1 MVYGPQSK
9 GFGLNTPNYGVFRVT
24 NSGKNVFTI
33 ERTGGTDGAQTVYYR
48 TVNGSA
54 VGGTHFTHAAGSVTF
69 AKGESKKTVTVTEK
83 AVTAAFQKAG
93 AAYPATAYSNGDR
106 TYQMEI
112 YRVDGGAI
120 IDGNGNRATRT
131 MAKSSS
137 YTIDRALYSTE
148 QSRVNIAK
156 TASGE
161 NGAKIADTTTSQGGS
176 TQKIHFLLNRDNK
189 ENYHT
194 SSNLSSYFSG
204 NTLSYLQN
212 TCTNWLYRYEMYAYE
227 QEDCYEHAYMGSK
240 PAAKQHYDLSGKDK
254 AVSGIDGQL
263 WARNFLQ
270 PEGQTHK
277 QYCFPDQRTGG
288 KEGSGY
294 PLDANGSTTE
304 INGKRYI
311 TPGVND
317 PCYLYFSAAGASE
330 DIWWINGLT
339 SYALPYDNVEPQL
352 LAIAPMAGG
361 TWYLHARATNSD
373 GVTATA
379 YRSVTIPSSGSSA
392 YAPPELTVSA
402 DNSSWA
408 KSRVITVTRSPGSA
422 QVTVKKPDGTAET
435 VSGGSYSA
443 MTNGLYTFT
452 LTFNGETVTRQAAV
466 SKLDTMAQAIT
477 VSQLPGDAYAEQ
489 VTLEISVTD
498 GGSGVKTVTA
508 KWGETPAVL
517 TDHGDG
523 AYSATCPNA
532 AGAYKL
538 TVTAADNVGNSA
550 SAESKT
556 YTVDLQKPILTVR
569 ETSSGTAGETY
580 AYTVN
585 ANGNRDV
592 TVRLPDGTETSAL
605 TGSFTLAEPET
616 YLVIV
621 TDAAGHF
628 VSQEITVSAAVD
640 GVAPDVR
647 LYADDTVDLP
657 VLTVSAAIYEAGSA
671 PTVLLD
677 GAALTVADQG
687 DGLYTGSFPVTRG
700 GCYTV
705 VVSDR
710 AGNTGRDSITV
721 YGLVDGDRTVLKVA
735 ENGVYGAL
743 PVLTA
748 EGYRFDG
755 WYTAAEGGVE
765 VKTGAEI
772 GLNYTVYAR
781 WTHIAHA
788 GGTATCQKRAV
799 CAVCG
804 QPYGDNGEHD
814 YDFSAWGY
822 RDADGHAHCC
832 QTQDCTEPK
841 TCAVCKATEGNA
853 LGHDHSVSLDNGVPV
868 DCTTDGREPDRKC
881 SRCADVQSGA
891 VIHASGHSAGASV
904 VEDSIAA
911 TCTAD
916 GSYAEVVYCRKC
928 DAEISRTPK
937 TTLALGHIWG
947 EWSVITPATEEAE
960 GVKQRSCQNDPQHI
974 DRQNIPKLPARP
986 VGPKP
991 AEKPQ
996 ETPGSGFVDVP
1007 EESYFREA
1015 VDWAVKNGITTGVD
1029 AAHFAPDGI
1038 CTRAQA
1044 VTFLW
1049 RAAGCPAPQTED
1061 MPFADVTPEA
1071 YYYRAVLWAVEHGV
1085 TKGTGATAF
1094 SPDAACTRGEI
1105 VTFIWRSRGSAA

>member
-24 NSGKNVFTI
+24 NSGGNVFTI

-83 AVTAAFQKAG
+83 SVTAAFQKAG

-294 PLDANGSTTE
+294 PLGANGSTTE
-304 INGKRYI
+304 INGKRYV

-379 YRSVTIPSSGSSA
+379 YRSVTIPSSG
-392 YAPPELTVSA
+392 
-402 DNSSWA
+402 
-408 KSRVITVTRSPGSA
+408 
-422 QVTVKKPDGTAET
+422 
-435 VSGGSYSA
+435 GSYSA

-466 SKLDTMAQAIT
+466 SKLDTMAPAIT

-532 AGAYKL
+532 AGVYKL

-580 AYTVN
+580 AYTVD

-592 TVRLPDGTETSAL
+592 TVRLPDG
-605 TGSFTLAEPET
+605 
-616 YLVIV
+616 
-621 TDAAGHF
+621 
-628 VSQEITVSAAVD
+628 
-640 GVAPDVR
+640 VAPDVR
-647 LYADDTVDLP
+647 LYADDTADLP
-657 VLTVSAAIYEAGSA
+657 ELTVSAAIYEAGSA
-671 PTVLLD
+671 PTVRLD

-705 VVSDR
+705 AASDR

-755 WYTAAEGGVE
+755 WYTAAEGGIE

-772 GLNYTVYAR
+772 GSNYTVYAR

-799 CAVCG
+799 CAVCAVCG
-804 QPYGDNGEHD
+804 AEYGDLSDHAPAAQWSKDE
-814 YDFSAWGY
+814 S
-822 RDADGHAHCC
+822 GHWHAC
-832 QTQDCTEPK
+832 QTEDCTEKCDFAAHLPDHPGG
-841 TCAVCKATEGNA
+841 ATEEFA
-853 LGHDHSVSLDNGVPV
+853 VL
-868 DCTTDGREPDRKC
+868 CTVCGY
-881 SRCADVQSGA
+881 
-891 VIHASGHSAGASV
+891 VIQPQLSHTHNFNQEKAEEAYLQK
-904 VEDSIAA
+904 AA
-911 TCTAD
+911 TCTA
-916 GSYAEVVYCRKC
+916 SAVYYKSCVCGEKGEETFT
-928 DAEISRTPK
+928 AGEP
-937 TTLALGHIWG
+937 LGHTWG
-947 EWSVITPATEEAE
+947 EWTVITPATEEAE
-960 GVKQRSCQNDPQHI
+960 GVRQRSCQNDPQHI
-974 DRQNIPKLPARP
+974 DRQNIPKLPARRWAKARGKAAGNARQR
-986 VGPKP
+986 VCGCTGG
-991 AEKPQ
+991 ELF
-996 ETPGSGFVDVP
+996 PGSRGLG
-1007 EESYFREA
+1007 REKRHHHRRGRRA
-1015 VDWAVKNGITTGVD
+1015 FCAGRHLHPRTGGHLPLAGRRMPGAANGGYALCRCD
-1029 AAHFAPDGI
+1029 AGGLLLPRGALGGGTWGHQGHRRNRLQPGY
-1038 CTRAQA
+1038 
-1044 VTFLW
+1044 
-1049 RAAGCPAPQTED
+1049 AG
-1061 MPFADVTPEA
+1061 
-1071 YYYRAVLWAVEHGV
+1071 
-1085 TKGTGATAF
+1085 
-1094 SPDAACTRGEI
+1094 TRGSVPHGGAAALTDDRVSARCKIIFEKQL
-1105 VTFIWRSRGSAA
+1105 VIWLAR

>member
-277 QYCFPDQRTGG
+277 QYCFPDQRTDG

-304 INGKRYI
+304 INGKRYV
-311 TPGVND
+311 TPGVKD
-317 PCYLYFSAAGASE
+317 PCYLYFSATGASE

-422 QVTVKKPDGTAET
+422 P
-435 VSGGSYSA
+435 
-443 MTNGLYTFT
+443 
-452 LTFNGETVTRQAAV
+452 
-466 SKLDTMAQAIT
+466 
-477 VSQLPGDAYAEQ
+477 
-489 VTLEISVTD
+489 
-498 GGSGVKTVTA
+498 
-508 KWGETPAVL
+508 
-517 TDHGDG
+517 
-523 AYSATCPNA
+523 
-532 AGAYKL
+532 
-538 TVTAADNVGNSA
+538 
-550 SAESKT
+550 
-556 YTVDLQKPILTVR
+556 TVR
-569 ETSSGTAGETY
+569 
-580 AYTVN
+580 
-585 ANGNRDV
+585 
-592 TVRLPDGTETSAL
+592 
-605 TGSFTLAEPET
+605 
-616 YLVIV
+616 
-621 TDAAGHF
+621 
-628 VSQEITVSAAVD
+628 
-640 GVAPDVR
+640 
-647 LYADDTVDLP
+647 
-657 VLTVSAAIYEAGSA
+657 
-671 PTVLLD
+671 LD

-687 DGLYTGSFPVTRG
+687 DGLYTGSFPVTCG

-705 VVSDR
+705 AASDR

-721 YGLVDGDRTVLKVA
+721 YGLVNGDRTVLKVA

-743 PVLTA
+743 PALTA
-748 EGYRFDG
+748 EGYHFDG

-772 GLNYTVYAR
+772 GSNYTVYAR

-804 QPYGDNGEHD
+804 AEYGDL
-814 YDFSAWGY
+814 S
-822 RDADGHAHCC
+822 GHAPAAQWSKDESGHWHAC
-832 QTQDCTEPK
+832 QTEGCTEKCDFAAHLPDHPGG
-841 TCAVCKATEGNA
+841 ATEEYA
-853 LGHDHSVSLDNGVPV
+853 VL
-868 DCTTDGREPDRKC
+868 CTVCGY
-881 SRCADVQSGA
+881 
-891 VIHASGHSAGASV
+891 VIQPQLTHTHIFDQEKAEEAYLQK
-904 VEDSIAA
+904 AA
-911 TCTAD
+911 TCTESA
-916 GSYAEVVYCRKC
+916 VYYKSCVCGEKG
-928 DAEISRTPK
+928 EETFTVGEP
-937 TTLALGHIWG
+937 LGHIWG

-960 GVKQRSCQNDPQHI
+960 GVRQRSCQNDPQHI
-974 DRQNIPKLPARP
+974 DQQSIPKLPPARP

-1038 CTRAQA
+1038 CTR
-1044 VTFLW
+1044 
-1049 RAAGCPAPQTED
+1049 
-1061 MPFADVTPEA
+1061 
-1071 YYYRAVLWAVEHGV
+1071 
-1085 TKGTGATAF
+1085 
-1094 SPDAACTRGEI
+1094 GEI

>member
-24 NSGKNVFTI
+24 NSGGNVFTI

-83 AVTAAFQKAG
+83 SVTAAFQKAG

-131 MAKSSS
+131 MAKSTN

-263 WARNFLQ
+263 WARNFPQ

-304 INGKRYI
+304 INGKRYV

-422 QVTVKKPDGTAET
+422 QVTVKKPDGTTET

-466 SKLDTMAQAIT
+466 SKLDTMAPAIT

-532 AGAYKL
+532 AGVYKL

-556 YTVDLQKPILTVR
+556 YIVDLKKPILTVR

-580 AYTVN
+580 AYTVD

-605 TGSFTLAEPET
+605 TDSFTLAEPET

-657 VLTVSAAIYEAGSA
+657 VLTAAAAIYEAGSA

-705 VVSDR
+705 AASDR

-748 EGYRFDG
+748 EGCTEKCDFAVHLPDHP
-755 WYTAAEGGVE
+755 GGATEEYAV
-765 VKTGAEI
+765 
-772 GLNYTVYAR
+772 LCTVCGYVIQPQLSH
-781 WTHIAHA
+781 THIFDQEKAEEA
-788 GGTATCQKRAV
+788 YLQK
-799 CAVCG
+799 
-804 QPYGDNGEHD
+804 
-814 YDFSAWGY
+814 
-822 RDADGHAHCC
+822 
-832 QTQDCTEPK
+832 
-841 TCAVCKATEGNA
+841 
-853 LGHDHSVSLDNGVPV
+853 
-868 DCTTDGREPDRKC
+868 
-881 SRCADVQSGA
+881 
-891 VIHASGHSAGASV
+891 
-904 VEDSIAA
+904 AA
-911 TCTAD
+911 TCTESA
-916 GSYAEVVYCRKC
+916 VYYKSCVCGEKGEETFT
-928 DAEISRTPK
+928 AGEP
-937 TTLALGHIWG
+937 LGHTWG

>member
-263 WARNFLQ
+263 WACNFLQ

-277 QYCFPDQRTGG
+277 QYCFPDQRTDG

-304 INGKRYI
+304 INGKRYV

-317 PCYLYFSAAGASE
+317 PCYLYFSATGASE

-379 YRSVTIPSSGSSA
+379 YRSVTIPSSG
-392 YAPPELTVSA
+392 
-402 DNSSWA
+402 
-408 KSRVITVTRSPGSA
+408 
-422 QVTVKKPDGTAET
+422 
-435 VSGGSYSA
+435 GSYSA

-466 SKLDTMAQAIT
+466 SKLDTMAPAIT

-517 TDHGDG
+517 TGHGDG
-523 AYSATCPNA
+523 AYSATCPNV
-532 AGAYKL
+532 AGVYKL

-580 AYTVN
+580 AYTVD

-647 LYADDTVDLP
+647 LYADDTADLP
-657 VLTVSAAIYEAGSA
+657 ELTVSAAIYEAGSA
-671 PTVLLD
+671 PIVRLD

-705 VVSDR
+705 VASDR
-710 AGNTGRDSITV
+710 AGNTGRDSIAV

-772 GLNYTVYAR
+772 GSNYTVYAR

-804 QPYGDNGEHD
+804 AEYGDL
-814 YDFSAWGY
+814 S
-822 RDADGHAHCC
+822 GHAPAAQWSKDESGRWHAC
-832 QTQDCTEPK
+832 QTEGCTEK
-841 TCAVCKATEGNA
+841 CDFAVHLPDHPGGATEEYA
-853 LGHDHSVSLDNGVPV
+853 VL
-868 DCTTDGREPDRKC
+868 CTVCGY
-881 SRCADVQSGA
+881 
-891 VIHASGHSAGASV
+891 VIQPQLTHTHNFNQEKAEEAYLQK
-904 VEDSIAA
+904 AA
-911 TCTAD
+911 TCTASAIYYKSCVC
-916 GSYAEVVYCRKC
+916 GEKGEETFTAGE
-928 DAEISRTPK
+928 P
-937 TTLALGHIWG
+937 LGHIWG
-947 EWSVITPATEEAE
+947 EWTVITPATEEAE

-1038 CTRAQA
+1038 CT
-1044 VTFLW
+1044 
-1049 RAAGCPAPQTED
+1049 
-1061 MPFADVTPEA
+1061 
-1071 YYYRAVLWAVEHGV
+1071 
-1085 TKGTGATAF
+1085 GATAF
-1094 SPDAACTRGEI
+1094 SPDAACTRGRDRDLHLAEQRLRRMSRR
-1105 VTFIWRSRGSAA
+1105 RSENGSYIFAGPVIK

>member
-1 MVYGPQSK
+1 M
-9 GFGLNTPNYGVFRVT
+9 T
-24 NSGKNVFTI
+24 NSGGNVFTI

-54 VGGTHFTHAAGSVTF
+54 VGGTHFTHTAGSVTF

-83 AVTAAFQKAG
+83 SVTAAFQKAG

-120 IDGNGNRATRT
+120 IDGNRNRATRT
-131 MAKSSS
+131 MAKSTN
-137 YTIDRALYSTE
+137 YTIDRAFYSTE

-254 AVSGIDGQL
+254 AVSGINGQL
-263 WARNFLQ
+263 WACNFLQ

-304 INGKRYI
+304 INGKRYVA
-311 TPGVND
+311 PGVND
-317 PCYLYFSAAGASE
+317 PCYLYFSATGASE

-379 YRSVTIPSSGSSA
+379 YRSVTIPSSGSS
-392 YAPPELTVSA
+392 
-402 DNSSWA
+402 
-408 KSRVITVTRSPGSA
+408 
-422 QVTVKKPDGTAET
+422 
-435 VSGGSYSA
+435 YSA

-466 SKLDTMAQAIT
+466 SKLDTMAPAIT

-532 AGAYKL
+532 AGVYKL

-556 YTVDLQKPILTVR
+556 YIVDLKKPILTVR

-657 VLTVSAAIYEAGSA
+657 VLTAAAAIYEAGSA
-671 PTVLLD
+671 PTVRLD

-687 DGLYTGSFPVTRG
+687 DGLYTGSFPVTCG
-700 GCYTV
+700 GCYIV
-705 VVSDR
+705 AASDR

-772 GLNYTVYAR
+772 GSNYTVYAR

-804 QPYGDNGEHD
+804 YVIQPQL
-814 YDFSAWGY
+814 
-822 RDADGHAHCC
+822 AHTHIFD
-832 QTQDCTEPK
+832 QE
-841 TCAVCKATEGNA
+841 KAEEA
-853 LGHDHSVSLDNGVPV
+853 YLQ
-868 DCTTDGREPDRKC
+868 K
-881 SRCADVQSGA
+881 
-891 VIHASGHSAGASV
+891 
-904 VEDSIAA
+904 AA
-911 TCTAD
+911 TCTESA
-916 GSYAEVVYCRKC
+916 VYYKSCVCGEKGEETFT
-928 DAEISRTPK
+928 AGEP
-937 TTLALGHIWG
+937 LGHIWG

-974 DRQNIPKLPARP
+974 DRQNIPKLPAR
-986 VGPKP
+986 
-991 AEKPQ
+991 
-996 ETPGSGFVDVP
+996 
-1007 EESYFREA
+1007 R
-1015 VDWAVKNGITTGVD
+1015 WAKARGKAAGNARQRVCGCTEGDRKTGV
-1029 AAHFAPDGI
+1029 AFL
-1038 CTRAQA
+1038 QA
-1044 VTFLW
+1044 
-1049 RAAGCPAPQTED
+1049 R
-1061 MPFADVTPEA
+1061 
-1071 YYYRAVLWAVEHGV
+1071 
-1085 TKGTGATAF
+1085 
-1094 SPDAACTRGEI
+1094 
-1105 VTFIWRSRGSAA
+1105 

>member
-1 MVYGPQSK
+1 M
-9 GFGLNTPNYGVFRVT
+9 T
-24 NSGKNVFTI
+24 NSGGNVFTI

-83 AVTAAFQKAG
+83 SVTAAFQKAG
-93 AAYPATAYSNGDR
+93 AAYPATAYSNGDS

-131 MAKSSS
+131 MAKSTN

-156 TASGE
+156 TASGK
-161 NGAKIADTTTSQGGS
+161 NGEKIADTTTSQGGS

-212 TCTNWLYRYEMYAYE
+212 TCTNWFYRYEMYAYE

-277 QYCFPDQRTGG
+277 QYCFPDQRTDG
-288 KEGSGY
+288 KKGSGY

-304 INGKRYI
+304 INGKRYV

-379 YRSVTIPSSGSSA
+379 YRSVTIPSSG
-392 YAPPELTVSA
+392 
-402 DNSSWA
+402 
-408 KSRVITVTRSPGSA
+408 
-422 QVTVKKPDGTAET
+422 
-435 VSGGSYSA
+435 GSYSA

-466 SKLDTMAQAIT
+466 SKLDTMAPAIT
-477 VSQLPGDAYAEQ
+477 ISQLPGDAYAEQ

-498 GGSGVKTVTA
+498 GGSGVKTVTT
-508 KWGETPAVL
+508 KWGETTAVL
-517 TDHGDG
+517 TEHGDG
-523 AYSATCPNA
+523 TYSATCPNA
-532 AGAYKL
+532 AGAYML

-550 SAESKT
+550 SVESKT
-556 YTVDLQKPILTVR
+556 YTVDLQKPILTVHK
-569 ETSSGTAGETY
+569 TSSGTAGETY
-580 AYTVN
+580 AYTVD

-592 TVRLPDGTETSAL
+592 TVRLP
-605 TGSFTLAEPET
+605 
-616 YLVIV
+616 
-621 TDAAGHF
+621 
-628 VSQEITVSAAVD
+628 D

-647 LYADDTVDLP
+647 LYADDTVDSSE
-657 VLTVSAAIYEAGSA
+657 LTVSAAIYEAGSA

-687 DGLYTGSFPVTRG
+687 DGLYTGSFPVTCG

-705 VVSDR
+705 AASDR
-710 AGNTGRDSITV
+710 TGNTGRDSITV
-721 YGLVDGDRTVLKVA
+721 YGLVYGGRRRGRGKNRRGDRVKLHGICPLDA
-735 ENGVYGAL
+735 HRPRRRHGHL
-743 PVLTA
+743 P
-748 EGYRFDG
+748 E
-755 WYTAAEGGVE
+755 
-765 VKTGAEI
+765 
-772 GLNYTVYAR
+772 
-781 WTHIAHA
+781 
-788 GGTATCQKRAV
+788 
-799 CAVCG
+799 
-804 QPYGDNGEHD
+804 
-814 YDFSAWGY
+814 
-822 RDADGHAHCC
+822 ADG
-832 QTQDCTEPK
+832 
-841 TCAVCKATEGNA
+841 
-853 LGHDHSVSLDNGVPV
+853 L
-868 DCTTDGREPDRKC
+868 
-881 SRCADVQSGA
+881 
-891 VIHASGHSAGASV
+891 
-904 VEDSIAA
+904 
-911 TCTAD
+911 
-916 GSYAEVVYCRKC
+916 
-928 DAEISRTPK
+928 
-937 TTLALGHIWG
+937 
-947 EWSVITPATEEAE
+947 
-960 GVKQRSCQNDPQHI
+960 
-974 DRQNIPKLPARP
+974 
-986 VGPKP
+986 
-991 AEKPQ
+991 
-996 ETPGSGFVDVP
+996 
-1007 EESYFREA
+1007 
-1015 VDWAVKNGITTGVD
+1015 
-1029 AAHFAPDGI
+1029 
-1038 CTRAQA
+1038 
-1044 VTFLW
+1044 
-1049 RAAGCPAPQTED
+1049 
-1061 MPFADVTPEA
+1061 
-1071 YYYRAVLWAVEHGV
+1071 
-1085 TKGTGATAF
+1085 
-1094 SPDAACTRGEI
+1094 RGLRRR
-1105 VTFIWRSRGSAA
+1105 IWRPFRPCARSPMVKG

>member
-1 MVYGPQSK
+1 MVYGQSK

-24 NSGKNVFTI
+24 NSGGNVFTI

-83 AVTAAFQKAG
+83 SVTAAFQKAG

-294 PLDANGSTTE
+294 PLGANGSTTE
-304 INGKRYI
+304 INGKRYV

-379 YRSVTIPSSGSSA
+379 YRSVTIPSSGSS
-392 YAPPELTVSA
+392 
-402 DNSSWA
+402 
-408 KSRVITVTRSPGSA
+408 
-422 QVTVKKPDGTAET
+422 
-435 VSGGSYSA
+435 YSA

-466 SKLDTMAQAIT
+466 SKLDTMAPAIT

-523 AYSATCPNA
+523 AYFATCPNA
-532 AGAYKL
+532 AGVYKL

-556 YTVDLQKPILTVR
+556 YIVDLKKPILTVR
-569 ETSSGTAGETY
+569 KTSSGTAGETY
-580 AYTVN
+580 AYTVD

-657 VLTVSAAIYEAGSA
+657 VLTAAAAIYEAGSA
-671 PTVLLD
+671 PTVRLD

-705 VVSDR
+705 VTSDR

-743 PVLTA
+743 PALTA

-772 GLNYTVYAR
+772 GSNYTVYAR

-804 QPYGDNGEHD
+804 AEYGDL
-814 YDFSAWGY
+814 S
-822 RDADGHAHCC
+822 GHAPAAQWSKDESGHWHAC
-832 QTQDCTEPK
+832 QTEGCTEKCDFAAHLPDHPGG
-841 TCAVCKATEGNA
+841 ATEEFA
-853 LGHDHSVSLDNGVPV
+853 VL
-868 DCTTDGREPDRKC
+868 CTVCGY
-881 SRCADVQSGA
+881 
-891 VIHASGHSAGASV
+891 VIQPQLTH
-904 VEDSIAA
+904 
-911 TCTAD
+911 T
-916 GSYAEVVYCRKC
+916 
-928 DAEISRTPK
+928 
-937 TTLALGHIWG
+937 HIFDQ
-947 EWSVITPATEEAE
+947 EKAEEAE

-1038 CTRAQA
+1038 CTR
-1044 VTFLW
+1044 
-1049 RAAGCPAPQTED
+1049 
-1061 MPFADVTPEA
+1061 
-1071 YYYRAVLWAVEHGV
+1071 
-1085 TKGTGATAF
+1085 
-1094 SPDAACTRGEI
+1094 GEI

>member
-1 MVYGPQSK
+1 M
-9 GFGLNTPNYGVFRVT
+9 T

-83 AVTAAFQKAG
+83 SVTTAFQKAG

-131 MAKSSS
+131 MTKSSG

-156 TASGE
+156 TASGK

-263 WARNFLQ
+263 WACNFLQ

-304 INGKRYI
+304 INGKRYV

-317 PCYLYFSAAGASE
+317 PCYLYFSATGASE

-379 YRSVTIPSSGSSA
+379 CQSVTIPSS
-392 YAPPELTVSA
+392 
-402 DNSSWA
+402 
-408 KSRVITVTRSPGSA
+408 
-422 QVTVKKPDGTAET
+422 
-435 VSGGSYSA
+435 GSYSA

-466 SKLDTMAQAIT
+466 SKLDTMAPAIT
-477 VSQLPGDAYAEQ
+477 ISQLPGDAYAEQ

-508 KWGETPAVL
+508 KWGETTAVL
-517 TDHGDG
+517 TEHGDG
-523 AYSATCPNA
+523 TYSATCPNA
-532 AGAYKL
+532 AGAYML

-569 ETSSGTAGETY
+569 KTSSGTAGETY
-580 AYTVN
+580 AYTVD

-592 TVRLPDGTETSAL
+592 TVRLP
-605 TGSFTLAEPET
+605 
-616 YLVIV
+616 
-621 TDAAGHF
+621 
-628 VSQEITVSAAVD
+628 D

-647 LYADDTVDLP
+647 LYADDTVDSSE
-657 VLTVSAAIYEAGSA
+657 LTVAAAIYEAGSA

-687 DGLYTGSFPVTRG
+687 DGLYTGSFPVTCG

-705 VVSDR
+705 AASDR

-721 YGLVDGDRTVLKVA
+721 YGLVYGGRRRGRGKNRRGDR
-735 ENGVYGAL
+735 
-743 PVLTA
+743 
-748 EGYRFDG
+748 
-755 WYTAAEGGVE
+755 
-765 VKTGAEI
+765 VKLHGI
-772 GLNYTVYAR
+772 CPLD
-781 WTHIAHA
+781 AH
-788 GGTATCQKRAV
+788 R
-799 CAVCG
+799 
-804 QPYGDNGEHD
+804 P
-814 YDFSAWGY
+814 
-822 RDADGHAHCC
+822 RRR
-832 QTQDCTEPK
+832 
-841 TCAVCKATEGNA
+841 
-853 LGHDHSVSLDNGVPV
+853 HSHL
-868 DCTTDGREPDRKC
+868 
-881 SRCADVQSGA
+881 SGA
-891 VIHASGHSAGASV
+891 V
-904 VEDSIAA
+904 D
-911 TCTAD
+911 
-916 GSYAEVVYCRKC
+916 
-928 DAEISRTPK
+928 
-937 TTLALGHIWG
+937 L
-947 EWSVITPATEEAE
+947 
-960 GVKQRSCQNDPQHI
+960 
-974 DRQNIPKLPARP
+974 
-986 VGPKP
+986 
-991 AEKPQ
+991 
-996 ETPGSGFVDVP
+996 
-1007 EESYFREA
+1007 
-1015 VDWAVKNGITTGVD
+1015 
-1029 AAHFAPDGI
+1029 
-1038 CTRAQA
+1038 
-1044 VTFLW
+1044 
-1049 RAAGCPAPQTED
+1049 
-1061 MPFADVTPEA
+1061 
-1071 YYYRAVLWAVEHGV
+1071 
-1085 TKGTGATAF
+1085 
-1094 SPDAACTRGEI
+1094 RGLRRR
-1105 VTFIWRSRGSAA
+1105 IWRPFRPRARSPMVKG

>member
-1 MVYGPQSK
+1 
-9 GFGLNTPNYGVFRVT
+9 
-24 NSGKNVFTI
+24 
-33 ERTGGTDGAQTVYYR
+33 
-48 TVNGSA
+48 
-54 VGGTHFTHAAGSVTF
+54 
-69 AKGESKKTVTVTEK
+69 
-83 AVTAAFQKAG
+83 
-93 AAYPATAYSNGDR
+93 
-106 TYQMEI
+106 
-112 YRVDGGAI
+112 
-120 IDGNGNRATRT
+120 
-131 MAKSSS
+131 
-137 YTIDRALYSTE
+137 
-148 QSRVNIAK
+148 
-156 TASGE
+156 
-161 NGAKIADTTTSQGGS
+161 
-176 TQKIHFLLNRDNK
+176 
-189 ENYHT
+189 
-194 SSNLSSYFSG
+194 
-204 NTLSYLQN
+204 
-212 TCTNWLYRYEMYAYE
+212 MYAYE

-304 INGKRYI
+304 INGKRYVA
-311 TPGVND
+311 PGVND

-339 SYALPYDNVEPQL
+339 SYALPYDNVESQL

-361 TWYLHARATNSD
+361 IWYLHARATNSD

-466 SKLDTMAQAIT
+466 SKLDTMAPAIT

-550 SAESKT
+550 SVESKT
-556 YTVDLQKPILTVR
+556 YTVDLQKPILTVHK
-569 ETSSGTAGETY
+569 TSSGTAGETY
-580 AYTVN
+580 AYTVD

-647 LYADDTVDLP
+647 LYADDTGDLP
-657 VLTVSAAIYEAGSA
+657 ELTVSAAIYEAGSA
-671 PTVLLD
+671 PTVRLD

-705 VVSDR
+705 AASDR

-772 GLNYTVYAR
+772 GSNYTVYAR

-804 QPYGDNGEHD
+804 YVIQPQLTHTHNFNQE
-814 YDFSAWGY
+814 
-822 RDADGHAHCC
+822 
-832 QTQDCTEPK
+832 
-841 TCAVCKATEGNA
+841 KA
-853 LGHDHSVSLDNGVPV
+853 
-868 DCTTDGREPDRKC
+868 
-881 SRCADVQSGA
+881 
-891 VIHASGHSAGASV
+891 
-904 VEDSIAA
+904 
-911 TCTAD
+911 
-916 GSYAEVVYCRKC
+916 
-928 DAEISRTPK
+928 
-937 TTLALGHIWG
+937 
-947 EWSVITPATEEAE
+947 EEAE

-974 DRQNIPKLPARP
+974 DRQNIPKLPARRWAKARGKAAGNARQR
-986 VGPKP
+986 VCGCTGG
-991 AEKPQ
+991 ELF
-996 ETPGSGFVDVP
+996 PGSRGLG
-1007 EESYFREA
+1007 REKRHHHRRGRRA
-1015 VDWAVKNGITTGVD
+1015 FCAGRHLHPRTGGHLPLAGRRMPGAANGGYALCRCDAGGLLLPRGALGGGTWAHQGHRRNRLQPGRRLHPGRDRDLHLAEQRLRRMSRRRSENGSCI
-1029 AAHFAPDGI
+1029 FAGPVI
-1038 CTRAQA
+1038 
-1044 VTFLW
+1044 
-1049 RAAGCPAPQTED
+1049 
-1061 MPFADVTPEA
+1061 
-1071 YYYRAVLWAVEHGV
+1071 
-1085 TKGTGATAF
+1085 K
-1094 SPDAACTRGEI
+1094 
-1105 VTFIWRSRGSAA
+1105 

>member
-1 MVYGPQSK
+1 M
-9 GFGLNTPNYGVFRVT
+9 
-24 NSGKNVFTI
+24 
-33 ERTGGTDGAQTVYYR
+33 
-48 TVNGSA
+48 
-54 VGGTHFTHAAGSVTF
+54 
-69 AKGESKKTVTVTEK
+69 
-83 AVTAAFQKAG
+83 
-93 AAYPATAYSNGDR
+93 
-106 TYQMEI
+106 
-112 YRVDGGAI
+112 
-120 IDGNGNRATRT
+120 
-131 MAKSSS
+131 
-137 YTIDRALYSTE
+137 
-148 QSRVNIAK
+148 
-156 TASGE
+156 
-161 NGAKIADTTTSQGGS
+161 
-176 TQKIHFLLNRDNK
+176 
-189 ENYHT
+189 
-194 SSNLSSYFSG
+194 
-204 NTLSYLQN
+204 
-212 TCTNWLYRYEMYAYE
+212 
-227 QEDCYEHAYMGSK
+227 
-240 PAAKQHYDLSGKDK
+240 
-254 AVSGIDGQL
+254 
-263 WARNFLQ
+263 
-270 PEGQTHK
+270 
-277 QYCFPDQRTGG
+277 
-288 KEGSGY
+288 
-294 PLDANGSTTE
+294 
-304 INGKRYI
+304 
-311 TPGVND
+311 
-317 PCYLYFSAAGASE
+317 
-330 DIWWINGLT
+330 
-339 SYALPYDNVEPQL
+339 
-352 LAIAPMAGG
+352 
-361 TWYLHARATNSD
+361 
-373 GVTATA
+373 
-379 YRSVTIPSSGSSA
+379 
-392 YAPPELTVSA
+392 
-402 DNSSWA
+402 
-408 KSRVITVTRSPGSA
+408 
-422 QVTVKKPDGTAET
+422 
-435 VSGGSYSA
+435 
-443 MTNGLYTFT
+443 
-452 LTFNGETVTRQAAV
+452 TRQAAV
-466 SKLDTMAQAIT
+466 SKLDTMAPAIT

-580 AYTVN
+580 AYTVD

-657 VLTVSAAIYEAGSA
+657 VLTAAAAIYEAGSA

-705 VVSDR
+705 VASDR

-804 QPYGDNGEHD
+804 YVIQPQLTHTHIFDQE
-814 YDFSAWGY
+814 
-822 RDADGHAHCC
+822 
-832 QTQDCTEPK
+832 
-841 TCAVCKATEGNA
+841 KA
-853 LGHDHSVSLDNGVPV
+853 
-868 DCTTDGREPDRKC
+868 
-881 SRCADVQSGA
+881 
-891 VIHASGHSAGASV
+891 
-904 VEDSIAA
+904 
-911 TCTAD
+911 
-916 GSYAEVVYCRKC
+916 
-928 DAEISRTPK
+928 
-937 TTLALGHIWG
+937 
-947 EWSVITPATEEAE
+947 EEAE

-974 DRQNIPKLPARP
+974 DRQNIPKLPARRWAKARGKAAGNARQR
-986 VGPKP
+986 VCGCTGG
-991 AEKPQ
+991 ELF
-996 ETPGSGFVDVP
+996 PGSRGLG
-1007 EESYFREA
+1007 REKRHHHRRGRRA
-1015 VDWAVKNGITTGVD
+1015 FCAGRHLHPRTGGHLPLAGRRMPGAANGGYALCRCD
-1029 AAHFAPDGI
+1029 AGGLLLPRGALGGGTWGHQGHRRNRLQPGRRLHPGRDRDLHLAEQRLRRMSRRRSENGSCIFAGPVI
-1038 CTRAQA
+1038 
-1044 VTFLW
+1044 
-1049 RAAGCPAPQTED
+1049 
-1061 MPFADVTPEA
+1061 
-1071 YYYRAVLWAVEHGV
+1071 
-1085 TKGTGATAF
+1085 K
-1094 SPDAACTRGEI
+1094 
-1105 VTFIWRSRGSAA
+1105 

>member
-1 MVYGPQSK
+1 MQGTLRITGQPADSSTPGSSTVLYTATSGDTAKTAALTAAAGGLTEGILYYARAYARAADGTVVYGPQSK
-9 GFGLNTPNYGVFRVT
+9 GFGLNAPNYGVFRVT

-83 AVTAAFQKAG
+83 AVTTAFQKAG

-263 WARNFLQ
+263 WACNFLQ

-277 QYCFPDQRTGG
+277 QYCFPDQRTDG
-288 KEGSGY
+288 KKGSGY

-304 INGKRYI
+304 INGKRYV

-317 PCYLYFSAAGASE
+317 PCYLYFSATGASE

-443 MTNGLYTFT
+443 MTNGLYIFT

-466 SKLDTMAQAIT
+466 SKLDTMAPAIT

-532 AGAYKL
+532 AGVYKL

-580 AYTVN
+580 AYTVD

-647 LYADDTVDLP
+647 LYADDTADLP
-657 VLTVSAAIYEAGSA
+657 ELTVSAAIYEAGSA
-671 PTVLLD
+671 PTVRLD

-705 VVSDR
+705 VASDR

-772 GLNYTVYAR
+772 GSNYTVYAR

-804 QPYGDNGEHD
+804 YVIQPQLTHTHIFDQE
-814 YDFSAWGY
+814 
-822 RDADGHAHCC
+822 
-832 QTQDCTEPK
+832 
-841 TCAVCKATEGNA
+841 KA
-853 LGHDHSVSLDNGVPV
+853 
-868 DCTTDGREPDRKC
+868 
-881 SRCADVQSGA
+881 
-891 VIHASGHSAGASV
+891 
-904 VEDSIAA
+904 
-911 TCTAD
+911 
-916 GSYAEVVYCRKC
+916 
-928 DAEISRTPK
+928 
-937 TTLALGHIWG
+937 
-947 EWSVITPATEEAE
+947 EEAE
-960 GVKQRSCQNDPQHI
+960 GVRQRSCQNDPQHI
-974 DRQNIPKLPARP
+974 DRQNIPKLPARRWAKARGKAAGNARQR
-986 VGPKP
+986 VCGCTGG
-991 AEKPQ
+991 ELF
-996 ETPGSGFVDVP
+996 PGSRGLG
-1007 EESYFREA
+1007 REKRHHHRRGRRA
-1015 VDWAVKNGITTGVD
+1015 FCAGRHLHPRTGGHLPLAGRRMPGAANGGYALCRCD
-1029 AAHFAPDGI
+1029 AGGLLLPRGALGGGTWGHQGHRRNRLQPGH
-1038 CTRAQA
+1038 
-1044 VTFLW
+1044 
-1049 RAAGCPAPQTED
+1049 AG
-1061 MPFADVTPEA
+1061 
-1071 YYYRAVLWAVEHGV
+1071 
-1085 TKGTGATAF
+1085 
-1094 SPDAACTRGEI
+1094 TRGSVPHGGAAALTDDRVSARCKIIFEKQL
-1105 VTFIWRSRGSAA
+1105 VIWLAR

>member
-1 MVYGPQSK
+1 
-9 GFGLNTPNYGVFRVT
+9 
-24 NSGKNVFTI
+24 
-33 ERTGGTDGAQTVYYR
+33 
-48 TVNGSA
+48 
-54 VGGTHFTHAAGSVTF
+54 
-69 AKGESKKTVTVTEK
+69 
-83 AVTAAFQKAG
+83 
-93 AAYPATAYSNGDR
+93 
-106 TYQMEI
+106 
-112 YRVDGGAI
+112 
-120 IDGNGNRATRT
+120 
-131 MAKSSS
+131 
-137 YTIDRALYSTE
+137 
-148 QSRVNIAK
+148 
-156 TASGE
+156 
-161 NGAKIADTTTSQGGS
+161 
-176 TQKIHFLLNRDNK
+176 
-189 ENYHT
+189 
-194 SSNLSSYFSG
+194 
-204 NTLSYLQN
+204 
-212 TCTNWLYRYEMYAYE
+212 MYAYE

-304 INGKRYI
+304 INGKRYVA
-311 TPGVND
+311 PGVND

-361 TWYLHARATNSD
+361 IWYLHARATNSD

-422 QVTVKKPDGTAET
+422 
-435 VSGGSYSA
+435 
-443 MTNGLYTFT
+443 
-452 LTFNGETVTRQAAV
+452 
-466 SKLDTMAQAIT
+466 
-477 VSQLPGDAYAEQ
+477 
-489 VTLEISVTD
+489 
-498 GGSGVKTVTA
+498 
-508 KWGETPAVL
+508 
-517 TDHGDG
+517 
-523 AYSATCPNA
+523 
-532 AGAYKL
+532 
-538 TVTAADNVGNSA
+538 
-550 SAESKT
+550 
-556 YTVDLQKPILTVR
+556 
-569 ETSSGTAGETY
+569 
-580 AYTVN
+580 
-585 ANGNRDV
+585 
-592 TVRLPDGTETSAL
+592 
-605 TGSFTLAEPET
+605 
-616 YLVIV
+616 
-621 TDAAGHF
+621 
-628 VSQEITVSAAVD
+628 
-640 GVAPDVR
+640 
-647 LYADDTVDLP
+647 
-657 VLTVSAAIYEAGSA
+657 

-705 VVSDR
+705 VASDR

-755 WYTAAEGGVE
+755 WYTAAEGGIE

-804 QPYGDNGEHD
+804 AEYGDL
-814 YDFSAWGY
+814 S
-822 RDADGHAHCC
+822 GHAPAAQWSKDESGHWHAC
-832 QTQDCTEPK
+832 QTEGCTEKCDFAAHLPDHPGG
-841 TCAVCKATEGNA
+841 ATEEFA
-853 LGHDHSVSLDNGVPV
+853 VL
-868 DCTTDGREPDRKC
+868 CTVCGY
-881 SRCADVQSGA
+881 
-891 VIHASGHSAGASV
+891 VIQPQLTHTHIFDQEKAEEAYLQK
-904 VEDSIAA
+904 AA
-911 TCTAD
+911 TCTESA
-916 GSYAEVVYCRKC
+916 VYYKSCVCGEKGEETFT
-928 DAEISRTPK
+928 AGEP
-937 TTLALGHIWG
+937 LGHIWG

>member
-24 NSGKNVFTI
+24 NSGGNVFTI

-83 AVTAAFQKAG
+83 SVTAAFQKAG

-277 QYCFPDQRTGG
+277 QYCFPDQRTDG

-304 INGKRYI
+304 INGKRYVA
-311 TPGVND
+311 PGVND

-532 AGAYKL
+532 AGAYML

-647 LYADDTVDLP
+647 LYADDTADLP
-657 VLTVSAAIYEAGSA
+657 ELTVAAAIYEAGSA
-671 PTVLLD
+671 PTVRLD

-705 VVSDR
+705 VASDR

-721 YGLVDGDRTVLKVA
+721 YGLIDGDRTVLKVA

-743 PVLTA
+743 PALTA

-799 CAVCG
+799 CAVC
-804 QPYGDNGEHD
+804 
-814 YDFSAWGY
+814 
-822 RDADGHAHCC
+822 
-832 QTQDCTEPK
+832 
-841 TCAVCKATEGNA
+841 AVCGYVIQPQLTHTHIFDQEKA
-853 LGHDHSVSLDNGVPV
+853 
-868 DCTTDGREPDRKC
+868 
-881 SRCADVQSGA
+881 
-891 VIHASGHSAGASV
+891 
-904 VEDSIAA
+904 
-911 TCTAD
+911 
-916 GSYAEVVYCRKC
+916 
-928 DAEISRTPK
+928 
-937 TTLALGHIWG
+937 
-947 EWSVITPATEEAE
+947 EEAE
-960 GVKQRSCQNDPQHI
+960 GVRQRSCQNDPQHI
-974 DRQNIPKLPARP
+974 DQQSIPKLPARRWAKARGKAAGNARQR
-986 VGPKP
+986 VCGCTGG
-991 AEKPQ
+991 ELF
-996 ETPGSGFVDVP
+996 PGSRGLG
-1007 EESYFREA
+1007 REKRHHHRRGRRA
-1015 VDWAVKNGITTGVD
+1015 FCAGRHLHPRTGGHLPLAGRRMSGAANGGYALCRCD
-1029 AAHFAPDGI
+1029 AGGLLLPRGALGGGTWGHQGHRRNRLQPGRRLHPGRDRDLHLAEQGLRRMSRRRSENGSCIFAGPVI
-1038 CTRAQA
+1038 
-1044 VTFLW
+1044 
-1049 RAAGCPAPQTED
+1049 
-1061 MPFADVTPEA
+1061 
-1071 YYYRAVLWAVEHGV
+1071 
-1085 TKGTGATAF
+1085 K
-1094 SPDAACTRGEI
+1094 
-1105 VTFIWRSRGSAA
+1105 

>member
-1 MVYGPQSK
+1 
-9 GFGLNTPNYGVFRVT
+9 
-24 NSGKNVFTI
+24 
-33 ERTGGTDGAQTVYYR
+33 
-48 TVNGSA
+48 
-54 VGGTHFTHAAGSVTF
+54 
-69 AKGESKKTVTVTEK
+69 
-83 AVTAAFQKAG
+83 
-93 AAYPATAYSNGDR
+93 
-106 TYQMEI
+106 
-112 YRVDGGAI
+112 
-120 IDGNGNRATRT
+120 
-131 MAKSSS
+131 MAKSSG

-277 QYCFPDQRTGG
+277 QYCFPDQRTDG

-304 INGKRYI
+304 INGKRYV

-317 PCYLYFSAAGASE
+317 PCYLYFSAAGESE

-379 YRSVTIPSSGSSA
+379 YRSVPIPSSGSSA

-466 SKLDTMAQAIT
+466 SKLDTMAPAIT

-532 AGAYKL
+532 AGAYML

-647 LYADDTVDLP
+647 LYADDTADLP
-657 VLTVSAAIYEAGSA
+657 ELTVAAAIYEAGSA
-671 PTVLLD
+671 PTVRLD

-705 VVSDR
+705 VASDR

-721 YGLVDGDRTVLKVA
+721 YGLIDGDRTVLKVA

-743 PVLTA
+743 PALTA

-799 CAVCG
+799 CAVC
-804 QPYGDNGEHD
+804 
-814 YDFSAWGY
+814 
-822 RDADGHAHCC
+822 
-832 QTQDCTEPK
+832 
-841 TCAVCKATEGNA
+841 AVCGYVIQPQLTHTHIFDQEKA
-853 LGHDHSVSLDNGVPV
+853 
-868 DCTTDGREPDRKC
+868 
-881 SRCADVQSGA
+881 
-891 VIHASGHSAGASV
+891 
-904 VEDSIAA
+904 
-911 TCTAD
+911 
-916 GSYAEVVYCRKC
+916 
-928 DAEISRTPK
+928 
-937 TTLALGHIWG
+937 
-947 EWSVITPATEEAE
+947 EEAE
-960 GVKQRSCQNDPQHI
+960 GVRQRSCQNDPQHI
-974 DRQNIPKLPARP
+974 DQQSIPKLPARRWAKARGKAAGNARQR
-986 VGPKP
+986 VCGCTGG
-991 AEKPQ
+991 ELF
-996 ETPGSGFVDVP
+996 PGSRGLG
-1007 EESYFREA
+1007 REKRHHHRRGRRA
-1015 VDWAVKNGITTGVD
+1015 FCAGRHLHPRTGGHLPLAGRRMSGAANGGYALCRCD
-1029 AAHFAPDGI
+1029 AGGLLLPRGALGGGTWGHQGHRRNRLQPGRRLHPGRDRDLHLAEQGLRRMSRRRSENGSCIFAGPVI
-1038 CTRAQA
+1038 
-1044 VTFLW
+1044 
-1049 RAAGCPAPQTED
+1049 
-1061 MPFADVTPEA
+1061 
-1071 YYYRAVLWAVEHGV
+1071 
-1085 TKGTGATAF
+1085 K
-1094 SPDAACTRGEI
+1094 
-1105 VTFIWRSRGSAA
+1105 

>member
-1 MVYGPQSK
+1 MYWVS
-9 GFGLNTPNYGVFRVT
+9 
-24 NSGKNVFTI
+24 
-33 ERTGGTDGAQTVYYR
+33 
-48 TVNGSA
+48 
-54 VGGTHFTHAAGSVTF
+54 
-69 AKGESKKTVTVTEK
+69 
-83 AVTAAFQKAG
+83 
-93 AAYPATAYSNGDR
+93 
-106 TYQMEI
+106 
-112 YRVDGGAI
+112 
-120 IDGNGNRATRT
+120 
-131 MAKSSS
+131 
-137 YTIDRALYSTE
+137 
-148 QSRVNIAK
+148 
-156 TASGE
+156 
-161 NGAKIADTTTSQGGS
+161 
-176 TQKIHFLLNRDNK
+176 
-189 ENYHT
+189 

-294 PLDANGSTTE
+294 PLGANGSTTE
-304 INGKRYI
+304 INGKRYV

-379 YRSVTIPSSGSSA
+379 YRSVTIPSSG
-392 YAPPELTVSA
+392 
-402 DNSSWA
+402 
-408 KSRVITVTRSPGSA
+408 
-422 QVTVKKPDGTAET
+422 
-435 VSGGSYSA
+435 GSYSA

-466 SKLDTMAQAIT
+466 SKLDTMAPAIT

-532 AGAYKL
+532 AGVYKL

-556 YTVDLQKPILTVR
+556 YIVDLKKPILTVHK
-569 ETSSGTAGETY
+569 TSSGTAGETY
-580 AYTVN
+580 AYTVD

-647 LYADDTVDLP
+647 LYADDTADLP
-657 VLTVSAAIYEAGSA
+657 ELTVSAAIYEAGSA
-671 PTVLLD
+671 PTVRLD

-700 GCYTV
+700 G
-705 VVSDR
+705 
-710 AGNTGRDSITV
+710 
-721 YGLVDGDRTVLKVA
+721 L
-735 ENGVYGAL
+735 
-743 PVLTA
+743 
-748 EGYRFDG
+748 
-755 WYTAAEGGVE
+755 
-765 VKTGAEI
+765 
-772 GLNYTVYAR
+772 
-781 WTHIAHA
+781 
-788 GGTATCQKRAV
+788 
-799 CAVCG
+799 
-804 QPYGDNGEHD
+804 
-814 YDFSAWGY
+814 
-822 RDADGHAHCC
+822 
-832 QTQDCTEPK
+832 
-841 TCAVCKATEGNA
+841 
-853 LGHDHSVSLDNGVPV
+853 SL
-868 DCTTDGREPDRKC
+868 
-881 SRCADVQSGA
+881 
-891 VIHASGHSAGASV
+891 
-904 VEDSIAA
+904 
-911 TCTAD
+911 
-916 GSYAEVVYCRKC
+916 
-928 DAEISRTPK
+928 
-937 TTLALGHIWG
+937 
-947 EWSVITPATEEAE
+947 
-960 GVKQRSCQNDPQHI
+960 
-974 DRQNIPKLPARP
+974 
-986 VGPKP
+986 
-991 AEKPQ
+991 
-996 ETPGSGFVDVP
+996 
-1007 EESYFREA
+1007 
-1015 VDWAVKNGITTGVD
+1015 
-1029 AAHFAPDGI
+1029 
-1038 CTRAQA
+1038 
-1044 VTFLW
+1044 
-1049 RAAGCPAPQTED
+1049 
-1061 MPFADVTPEA
+1061 
-1071 YYYRAVLWAVEHGV
+1071 
-1085 TKGTGATAF
+1085 
-1094 SPDAACTRGEI
+1094 
-1105 VTFIWRSRGSAA
+1105 

>member
-9 GFGLNTPNYGVFRVT
+9 GFGLNTPNYGAFRVT
-24 NSGKNVFTI
+24 NSGGNVFTI

-54 VGGTHFTHAAGSVTF
+54 VGGAHFTHAAGSVTF
-69 AKGESKKTVTVTEK
+69 AKGERKKTVTVTEK

-161 NGAKIADTTTSQGGS
+161 NGAKIADTTRKQGGS

-263 WARNFLQ
+263 WACNFLQ

-288 KEGSGY
+288 KESSGY

-304 INGKRYI
+304 INGKRYV

-317 PCYLYFSAAGASE
+317 PCYLYFSATGASE
-330 DIWWINGLT
+330 DIWWI
-339 SYALPYDNVEPQL
+339 
-352 LAIAPMAGG
+352 
-361 TWYLHARATNSD
+361 
-373 GVTATA
+373 
-379 YRSVTIPSSGSSA
+379 
-392 YAPPELTVSA
+392 
-402 DNSSWA
+402 
-408 KSRVITVTRSPGSA
+408 
-422 QVTVKKPDGTAET
+422 
-435 VSGGSYSA
+435 
-443 MTNGLYTFT
+443 NGLYTFT

-466 SKLDTMAQAIT
+466 SKLDTMAPAIT
-477 VSQLPGDAYAEQ
+477 VSQLPGDVYAEQ

-532 AGAYKL
+532 AGAYML
-538 TVTAADNVGNSA
+538 TITAADNVGNSA

-569 ETSSGTAGETY
+569 KTSSGTAGETY
-580 AYTVN
+580 AYTVD

-628 VSQEITVSAAVD
+628 VSREITVSAAVD

-647 LYADDTVDLP
+647 LYADDTVDSS
-657 VLTVSAAIYEAGSA
+657 VLTVAAAIYEAGSA
-671 PTVLLD
+671 PTVRLD

-687 DGLYTGSFPVTRG
+687 DGLYTGSFPVTCG

-705 VVSDR
+705 AASDR

-721 YGLVDGDRTVLKVA
+721 YGLVYGGRRRGRGKNRRGDR
-735 ENGVYGAL
+735 
-743 PVLTA
+743 
-748 EGYRFDG
+748 
-755 WYTAAEGGVE
+755 
-765 VKTGAEI
+765 VKLHGI
-772 GLNYTVYAR
+772 CPLD
-781 WTHIAHA
+781 AHRPRRRHGHLSGA
-788 GGTATCQKRAV
+788 GG
-799 CAVCG
+799 
-804 QPYGDNGEHD
+804 
-814 YDFSAWGY
+814 
-822 RDADGHAHCC
+822 
-832 QTQDCTEPK
+832 
-841 TCAVCKATEGNA
+841 
-853 LGHDHSVSLDNGVPV
+853 L
-868 DCTTDGREPDRKC
+868 
-881 SRCADVQSGA
+881 
-891 VIHASGHSAGASV
+891 
-904 VEDSIAA
+904 
-911 TCTAD
+911 
-916 GSYAEVVYCRKC
+916 
-928 DAEISRTPK
+928 
-937 TTLALGHIWG
+937 
-947 EWSVITPATEEAE
+947 
-960 GVKQRSCQNDPQHI
+960 
-974 DRQNIPKLPARP
+974 
-986 VGPKP
+986 
-991 AEKPQ
+991 
-996 ETPGSGFVDVP
+996 
-1007 EESYFREA
+1007 
-1015 VDWAVKNGITTGVD
+1015 
-1029 AAHFAPDGI
+1029 
-1038 CTRAQA
+1038 
-1044 VTFLW
+1044 
-1049 RAAGCPAPQTED
+1049 
-1061 MPFADVTPEA
+1061 
-1071 YYYRAVLWAVEHGV
+1071 
-1085 TKGTGATAF
+1085 
-1094 SPDAACTRGEI
+1094 RGLRRR
-1105 VTFIWRSRGSAA
+1105 IWRPFRPHARSPMVKG

>member
-83 AVTAAFQKAG
+83 SVTAAFQKAG

-176 TQKIHFLLNRDNK
+176 DQKIHFLLNRDNK

-304 INGKRYI
+304 INGKRYV

-317 PCYLYFSAAGASE
+317 PCYLYFSATGASE

-379 YRSVTIPSSGSSA
+379 YRSVTIPSSGCSA

-422 QVTVKKPDGTAET
+422 QVTAKKPDRTAET

-466 SKLDTMAQAIT
+466 SKLDTMAPAIT

-523 AYSATCPNA
+523 TYSATCPNA

-556 YTVDLQKPILTVR
+556 YTVDLQKPIPTVHK
-569 ETSSGTAGETY
+569 TSSGTAGETY

-628 VSQEITVSAAVD
+628 VSQEITVSAEVD

-647 LYADDTVDLP
+647 LYADDTVDSSE
-657 VLTVSAAIYEAGSA
+657 LTVAAAIYEAGSA

-705 VVSDR
+705 AASDR

-721 YGLVDGDRTVLKVA
+721 YGLVYGGRRRDR
-735 ENGVYGAL
+735 G
-743 PVLTA
+743 
-748 EGYRFDG
+748 
-755 WYTAAEGGVE
+755 
-765 VKTGAEI
+765 KTGAEI
-772 GLNYTVYAR
+772 GSNYTVYAR

-804 QPYGDNGEHD
+804 AEYGDL
-814 YDFSAWGY
+814 S
-822 RDADGHAHCC
+822 GHAPAAQWSKDESGHWHAC
-832 QTQDCTEPK
+832 QTEGCTEKCEETFTVGEP
-841 TCAVCKATEGNA
+841 
-853 LGHDHSVSLDNGVPV
+853 LGH
-868 DCTTDGREPDRKC
+868 T
-881 SRCADVQSGA
+881 
-891 VIHASGHSAGASV
+891 
-904 VEDSIAA
+904 
-911 TCTAD
+911 
-916 GSYAEVVYCRKC
+916 
-928 DAEISRTPK
+928 
-937 TTLALGHIWG
+937 WG
-947 EWSVITPATEEAE
+947 EWTVITPATEEAE

-974 DRQNIPKLPARP
+974 DQQSIPKLPARP

-1029 AAHFAPDGI
+1029 AAHFALDAA

-1085 TKGTGATAF
+1085 TKGTRATAF

-1105 VTFIWRSRGSAA
+1105 VTFIWRSRDSAA

>member
-1 MVYGPQSK
+1 M
-9 GFGLNTPNYGVFRVT
+9 T
-24 NSGKNVFTI
+24 NSGGNVFTI

-83 AVTAAFQKAG
+83 SVTAAFQKAG

-294 PLDANGSTTE
+294 PLGANGSTTE
-304 INGKRYI
+304 INGKRYV

-379 YRSVTIPSSGSSA
+379 YRSVTIPSSG
-392 YAPPELTVSA
+392 
-402 DNSSWA
+402 
-408 KSRVITVTRSPGSA
+408 
-422 QVTVKKPDGTAET
+422 
-435 VSGGSYSA
+435 GSYSA

-466 SKLDTMAQAIT
+466 SKLDTMAPAIT
-477 VSQLPGDAYAEQ
+477 ISQLPGDAYAEQ

-508 KWGETPAVL
+508 KWGETTAVL

-523 AYSATCPNA
+523 TYSATCPNA

-550 SAESKT
+550 SVESKT

-569 ETSSGTAGETY
+569 KTSSGTAGETY
-580 AYTVN
+580 AYTVD
-585 ANGNRDV
+585 ANGNRNV

-647 LYADDTVDLP
+647 LYADNTVDSS
-657 VLTVSAAIYEAGSA
+657 VLTVAAAIDEAGSA

-705 VVSDR
+705 AASDR
-710 AGNTGRDSITV
+710 AATPAGIPS
-721 YGLVDGDRTVLKVA
+721 
-735 ENGVYGAL
+735 
-743 PVLTA
+743 PSM
-748 EGYRFDG
+748 G

-772 GLNYTVYAR
+772 GSNYTVYAR

-788 GGTATCQKRAV
+788 GGTATCQERAV

-804 QPYGDNGEHD
+804 AEYGDL
-814 YDFSAWGY
+814 S
-822 RDADGHAHCC
+822 GHAPAAQWSKDESGHRHAC
-832 QTQDCTEPK
+832 QTEGCTEKCEETFTVGEP
-841 TCAVCKATEGNA
+841 
-853 LGHDHSVSLDNGVPV
+853 LGH
-868 DCTTDGREPDRKC
+868 T
-881 SRCADVQSGA
+881 
-891 VIHASGHSAGASV
+891 
-904 VEDSIAA
+904 
-911 TCTAD
+911 
-916 GSYAEVVYCRKC
+916 
-928 DAEISRTPK
+928 
-937 TTLALGHIWG
+937 WG
-947 EWSVITPATEEAE
+947 EWAVITPATEEAE

-974 DRQNIPKLPARP
+974 DQQSIPKLPARP

-1038 CTRAQA
+1038 CTRGQ
-1044 VTFLW
+1044 
-1049 RAAGCPAPQTED
+1049 
-1061 MPFADVTPEA
+1061 
-1071 YYYRAVLWAVEHGV
+1071 
-1085 TKGTGATAF
+1085 
-1094 SPDAACTRGEI
+1094 I
-1105 VTFIWRSRGSAA
+1105 VTFIWRSRDSAA

>member
-24 NSGKNVFTI
+24 NSGGNVFTI

-83 AVTAAFQKAG
+83 SVTAAFQKAG

-294 PLDANGSTTE
+294 PLGANGSTTE
-304 INGKRYI
+304 INGKRYV

-379 YRSVTIPSSGSSA
+379 YRSVTIPSSGSS
-392 YAPPELTVSA
+392 
-402 DNSSWA
+402 
-408 KSRVITVTRSPGSA
+408 
-422 QVTVKKPDGTAET
+422 
-435 VSGGSYSA
+435 YSA

-466 SKLDTMAQAIT
+466 SKLDTMAPAIT

-523 AYSATCPNA
+523 AYFATCPNA
-532 AGAYKL
+532 AGVYKL

-556 YTVDLQKPILTVR
+556 YIVDLKKPILTVR
-569 ETSSGTAGETY
+569 KTSSGTAGETY
-580 AYTVN
+580 AYTVD

-657 VLTVSAAIYEAGSA
+657 VLTAAAAIYEAGSA
-671 PTVLLD
+671 PTVRLD

-705 VVSDR
+705 VTSDR

-743 PVLTA
+743 PALTA

-772 GLNYTVYAR
+772 GSNYTVYAR
-781 WTHIAHA
+781 WMHIAHA

-804 QPYGDNGEHD
+804 AEYGDL
-814 YDFSAWGY
+814 S
-822 RDADGHAHCC
+822 GHAPAAQWSKDESGHWHAC
-832 QTQDCTEPK
+832 QTEGCTEKCDFAAHLPDHPGG
-841 TCAVCKATEGNA
+841 ATEEFA
-853 LGHDHSVSLDNGVPV
+853 VL
-868 DCTTDGREPDRKC
+868 CTVCGY
-881 SRCADVQSGA
+881 
-891 VIHASGHSAGASV
+891 VIQPQLTH
-904 VEDSIAA
+904 
-911 TCTAD
+911 T
-916 GSYAEVVYCRKC
+916 
-928 DAEISRTPK
+928 
-937 TTLALGHIWG
+937 HIFDQ
-947 EWSVITPATEEAE
+947 EKAEEAE

-1038 CTRAQA
+1038 CTR
-1044 VTFLW
+1044 
-1049 RAAGCPAPQTED
+1049 
-1061 MPFADVTPEA
+1061 
-1071 YYYRAVLWAVEHGV
+1071 
-1085 TKGTGATAF
+1085 
-1094 SPDAACTRGEI
+1094 GEI

>member
-24 NSGKNVFTI
+24 NSGGNVFTI

-83 AVTAAFQKAG
+83 SVTAAFQKAG

-161 NGAKIADTTTSQGGS
+161 KGAKIADTTTSQGGS

-277 QYCFPDQRTGG
+277 QYCFPDQRTDG

-304 INGKRYI
+304 INGKRYV

-317 PCYLYFSAAGASE
+317 PCYLYFSATGASE

-466 SKLDTMAQAIT
+466 SKLDTMAPAIT

-532 AGAYKL
+532 AGVYKL

-556 YTVDLQKPILTVR
+556 YIVDLKKPILTVR

-605 TGSFTLAEPET
+605 TGSFTLAEPEI

-657 VLTVSAAIYEAGSA
+657 VLTAAAAIYEAGSA

-705 VVSDR
+705 AASDR

-748 EGYRFDG
+748 EGCTEKCDFAVHLPDHP
-755 WYTAAEGGVE
+755 GGATEEYAV
-765 VKTGAEI
+765 
-772 GLNYTVYAR
+772 LCTVCGYVIQPQLSH
-781 WTHIAHA
+781 THIFDQEKAEEA
-788 GGTATCQKRAV
+788 YLQK
-799 CAVCG
+799 
-804 QPYGDNGEHD
+804 
-814 YDFSAWGY
+814 
-822 RDADGHAHCC
+822 
-832 QTQDCTEPK
+832 
-841 TCAVCKATEGNA
+841 
-853 LGHDHSVSLDNGVPV
+853 
-868 DCTTDGREPDRKC
+868 
-881 SRCADVQSGA
+881 
-891 VIHASGHSAGASV
+891 
-904 VEDSIAA
+904 AA
-911 TCTAD
+911 TCTESA
-916 GSYAEVVYCRKC
+916 VYYKSCVCGEKGEETFT
-928 DAEISRTPK
+928 AGEP
-937 TTLALGHIWG
+937 LGHTWG

>member
-24 NSGKNVFTI
+24 NSGGNVFTI

-194 SSNLSSYFSG
+194 SSNLSSYFFG

-263 WARNFLQ
+263 WACNFLQ

-277 QYCFPDQRTGG
+277 QYCFPDQRTDG

-304 INGKRYI
+304 INGKRYVA
-311 TPGVND
+311 PGVND

-379 YRSVTIPSSGSSA
+379 YRSVTIPSSG
-392 YAPPELTVSA
+392 
-402 DNSSWA
+402 
-408 KSRVITVTRSPGSA
+408 
-422 QVTVKKPDGTAET
+422 
-435 VSGGSYSA
+435 GSYSA
-443 MTNGLYTFT
+443 RTNGLYTFT

-466 SKLDTMAQAIT
+466 SKLDTMAPAIT

-556 YTVDLQKPILTVR
+556 YIVDLQKPILTVHK
-569 ETSSGTAGETY
+569 TSSGTAGETY
-580 AYTVN
+580 AYTVD

-647 LYADDTVDLP
+647 LYADDTADLP
-657 VLTVSAAIYEAGSA
+657 ELTVSAAIYEAGSA

-705 VVSDR
+705 VASDR

-743 PVLTA
+743 SALTA

-755 WYTAAEGGVE
+755 WYTAAEGGAE

-804 QPYGDNGEHD
+804 AEYGDL
-814 YDFSAWGY
+814 S
-822 RDADGHAHCC
+822 GHAPEEYAVL
-832 QTQDCTEPK
+832 CT
-841 TCAVCKATEGNA
+841 VCGYVIQPQLSHTHNFNQEKAEEA
-853 LGHDHSVSLDNGVPV
+853 YLQ
-868 DCTTDGREPDRKC
+868 K
-881 SRCADVQSGA
+881 
-891 VIHASGHSAGASV
+891 
-904 VEDSIAA
+904 AA
-911 TCTAD
+911 TCTESA
-916 GSYAEVVYCRKC
+916 VYYKSCVCGEKGEETF
-928 DAEISRTPK
+928 AQGEP
-937 TTLALGHIWG
+937 LGHAWG
-947 EWSVITPATEEAE
+947 EWTVITPATEEAE

-974 DRQNIPKLPARP
+974 DQQSIPKLPARRWAKARGKAAGNARQR
-986 VGPKP
+986 VCGCTGG
-991 AEKPQ
+991 ELF
-996 ETPGSGFVDVP
+996 PGSRGLG
-1007 EESYFREA
+1007 REKRHHHRRGRRA
-1015 VDWAVKNGITTGVD
+1015 FCAGGHLHPRTAHDRKRHLHWQSRQLLHLQRRRYRCDQGRHLPGRASVD
-1029 AAHFAPDGI
+1029 AELPGWQRLCHHRYG
-1038 CTRAQA
+1038 RQLLS
-1044 VTFLW
+1044 V
-1049 RAAGCPAPQTED
+1049 
-1061 MPFADVTPEA
+1061 
-1071 YYYRAVLWAVEHGV
+1071 
-1085 TKGTGATAF
+1085 
-1094 SPDAACTRGEI
+1094 
-1105 VTFIWRSRGSAA
+1105 

>member
-69 AKGESKKTVTVTEK
+69 AKGESQKTVTVTEK
-83 AVTAAFQKAG
+83 SVTAAFQKAG

-131 MAKSSS
+131 MAKSTN

-161 NGAKIADTTTSQGGS
+161 NGAKIADTMTSQGGS

-263 WARNFLQ
+263 WACNFLQ

-277 QYCFPDQRTGG
+277 QYCFPDQRTDG

-304 INGKRYI
+304 INGKRYV

-466 SKLDTMAQAIT
+466 SKLDTMAPAIT

-532 AGAYKL
+532 AGVYKL

-556 YTVDLQKPILTVR
+556 YIVDLKKPILTVR

-605 TGSFTLAEPET
+605 TGSFTLAEPEI

-657 VLTVSAAIYEAGSA
+657 VLTAAAAIYEAGSA

-705 VVSDR
+705 AASDR

-748 EGYRFDG
+748 EGCTEKCDFAVHLPDHP
-755 WYTAAEGGVE
+755 GGATEEYAV
-765 VKTGAEI
+765 
-772 GLNYTVYAR
+772 LCTVCGYVIQPQLSH
-781 WTHIAHA
+781 THIFDQEKAEEA
-788 GGTATCQKRAV
+788 YLQK
-799 CAVCG
+799 
-804 QPYGDNGEHD
+804 
-814 YDFSAWGY
+814 
-822 RDADGHAHCC
+822 
-832 QTQDCTEPK
+832 
-841 TCAVCKATEGNA
+841 
-853 LGHDHSVSLDNGVPV
+853 
-868 DCTTDGREPDRKC
+868 
-881 SRCADVQSGA
+881 
-891 VIHASGHSAGASV
+891 
-904 VEDSIAA
+904 AA
-911 TCTAD
+911 TCTESA
-916 GSYAEVVYCRKC
+916 VYYKSCVCGEKGEETFT
-928 DAEISRTPK
+928 AGEP
-937 TTLALGHIWG
+937 LGHTWG

>member
-9 GFGLNTPNYGVFRVT
+9 GFGLNAPNYGVFRVT
-24 NSGKNVFTI
+24 NSGGNVFTI

-48 TVNGSA
+48 TVNSSA

-83 AVTAAFQKAG
+83 AVTTAFQKAG

-131 MAKSSS
+131 MAKSSG
-137 YTIDRALYSTE
+137 YTIDRGLYSTE

-263 WARNFLQ
+263 WACNFLQ

-277 QYCFPDQRTGG
+277 QYYFPDQRTDG

-304 INGKRYI
+304 INGKRYV

-317 PCYLYFSAAGASE
+317 PCYLYFSATGASE
-330 DIWWINGLT
+330 DIWWI
-339 SYALPYDNVEPQL
+339 
-352 LAIAPMAGG
+352 
-361 TWYLHARATNSD
+361 
-373 GVTATA
+373 
-379 YRSVTIPSSGSSA
+379 
-392 YAPPELTVSA
+392 
-402 DNSSWA
+402 
-408 KSRVITVTRSPGSA
+408 
-422 QVTVKKPDGTAET
+422 
-435 VSGGSYSA
+435 
-443 MTNGLYTFT
+443 NGLYTFT

-466 SKLDTMAQAIT
+466 SKLDTMAPAIT

-508 KWGETPAVL
+508 KWGETTAVL

-550 SAESKT
+550 SVESKT

-569 ETSSGTAGETY
+569 KTSSGTAGETY
-580 AYTVN
+580 AYTVD

-628 VSQEITVSAAVD
+628 VSQKITVSAAVD

-647 LYADDTVDLP
+647 LYADDTVDSSE
-657 VLTVSAAIYEAGSA
+657 LTVSAAIYEAGSA

-705 VVSDR
+705 AASDR

-721 YGLVDGDRTVLKVA
+721 YGLVYGGRRRGRGKNRRGDR
-735 ENGVYGAL
+735 
-743 PVLTA
+743 
-748 EGYRFDG
+748 
-755 WYTAAEGGVE
+755 
-765 VKTGAEI
+765 VKLHGI
-772 GLNYTVYAR
+772 CPLD
-781 WTHIAHA
+781 AHRPRRRHGHLSEA
-788 GGTATCQKRAV
+788 GG
-799 CAVCG
+799 
-804 QPYGDNGEHD
+804 
-814 YDFSAWGY
+814 
-822 RDADGHAHCC
+822 
-832 QTQDCTEPK
+832 
-841 TCAVCKATEGNA
+841 
-853 LGHDHSVSLDNGVPV
+853 L
-868 DCTTDGREPDRKC
+868 
-881 SRCADVQSGA
+881 RC
-891 VIHASGHSAGASV
+891 
-904 VEDSIAA
+904 
-911 TCTAD
+911 
-916 GSYAEVVYCRKC
+916 R
-928 DAEISRTPK
+928 
-937 TTLALGHIWG
+937 
-947 EWSVITPATEEAE
+947 
-960 GVKQRSCQNDPQHI
+960 
-974 DRQNIPKLPARP
+974 
-986 VGPKP
+986 
-991 AEKPQ
+991 
-996 ETPGSGFVDVP
+996 
-1007 EESYFREA
+1007 
-1015 VDWAVKNGITTGVD
+1015 
-1029 AAHFAPDGI
+1029 
-1038 CTRAQA
+1038 
-1044 VTFLW
+1044 
-1049 RAAGCPAPQTED
+1049 
-1061 MPFADVTPEA
+1061 
-1071 YYYRAVLWAVEHGV
+1071 
-1085 TKGTGATAF
+1085 
-1094 SPDAACTRGEI
+1094 
-1105 VTFIWRSRGSAA
+1105 IWRPFRPCVRSPMVKG

>member
-1 MVYGPQSK
+1 MK
-9 GFGLNTPNYGVFRVT
+9 GTKRLICLALCLCMLGSWLPFAAQAANA
-24 NSGKNVFTI
+24 
-33 ERTGGTDGAQTVYYR
+33 GGTAR
-48 TVNGSA
+48 NEWIS
-54 VGGTHFTHAAGSVTF
+54 
-69 AKGESKKTVTVTEK
+69 GETIKAKKTGATSFNIRGLDGKKDYQTTYRNGGYHTAVSVDGGSKQREPKNTIASGLQLDVDLEKYSDTYIKVQYTLKNTGAKAHTVRVAGYADVMIDNNDRAPICATE
-83 AVTAAFQKAG
+83 
-93 AAYPATAYSNGDR
+93 
-106 TYQMEI
+106 
-112 YRVDGGAI
+112 DGGAI

-263 WARNFLQ
+263 WACNFLQ
-270 PEGQTHK
+270 TEGQTHK

-304 INGKRYI
+304 INGKRYV

-317 PCYLYFSAAGASE
+317 PCYLYFSAAGANE
-330 DIWWINGLT
+330 DIW
-339 SYALPYDNVEPQL
+339 
-352 LAIAPMAGG
+352 
-361 TWYLHARATNSD
+361 R
-373 GVTATA
+373 
-379 YRSVTIPSSGSSA
+379 
-392 YAPPELTVSA
+392 
-402 DNSSWA
+402 
-408 KSRVITVTRSPGSA
+408 
-422 QVTVKKPDGTAET
+422 
-435 VSGGSYSA
+435 
-443 MTNGLYTFT
+443 TNGLYTFT

-466 SKLDTMAQAIT
+466 SKLDTMAPAIT
-477 VSQLPGDAYAEQ
+477 VSQLPGDVYAEQ

-508 KWGETPAVL
+508 KWGETTAVL
-517 TDHGDG
+517 TEHGDG
-523 AYSATCPNA
+523 TYSATCPNA

-569 ETSSGTAGETY
+569 KTSSGTAGETY

-640 GVAPDVR
+640 GIAPDVR
-647 LYADDTVDLP
+647 LYADDTVDSSE
-657 VLTVSAAIYEAGSA
+657 LTVSAAIYEAGSA

-687 DGLYTGSFPVTRG
+687 DGLYTGSFPVTCG

-705 VVSDR
+705 AASDR

-721 YGLVDGDRTVLKVA
+721 YGLVYGGRRRGRGKNRRGDR
-735 ENGVYGAL
+735 
-743 PVLTA
+743 
-748 EGYRFDG
+748 
-755 WYTAAEGGVE
+755 
-765 VKTGAEI
+765 VKLHGI
-772 GLNYTVYAR
+772 CPLD
-781 WTHIAHA
+781 AHRPRRRHGHLSGA
-788 GGTATCQKRAV
+788 GG
-799 CAVCG
+799 
-804 QPYGDNGEHD
+804 
-814 YDFSAWGY
+814 
-822 RDADGHAHCC
+822 
-832 QTQDCTEPK
+832 
-841 TCAVCKATEGNA
+841 
-853 LGHDHSVSLDNGVPV
+853 L
-868 DCTTDGREPDRKC
+868 
-881 SRCADVQSGA
+881 
-891 VIHASGHSAGASV
+891 
-904 VEDSIAA
+904 
-911 TCTAD
+911 
-916 GSYAEVVYCRKC
+916 
-928 DAEISRTPK
+928 
-937 TTLALGHIWG
+937 
-947 EWSVITPATEEAE
+947 
-960 GVKQRSCQNDPQHI
+960 
-974 DRQNIPKLPARP
+974 
-986 VGPKP
+986 
-991 AEKPQ
+991 
-996 ETPGSGFVDVP
+996 
-1007 EESYFREA
+1007 
-1015 VDWAVKNGITTGVD
+1015 
-1029 AAHFAPDGI
+1029 
-1038 CTRAQA
+1038 
-1044 VTFLW
+1044 
-1049 RAAGCPAPQTED
+1049 
-1061 MPFADVTPEA
+1061 
-1071 YYYRAVLWAVEHGV
+1071 
-1085 TKGTGATAF
+1085 
-1094 SPDAACTRGEI
+1094 RGLRRR
-1105 VTFIWRSRGSAA
+1105 IWRPFRPCARSPMVKG

>member
-1 MVYGPQSK
+1 M
-9 GFGLNTPNYGVFRVT
+9 T
-24 NSGKNVFTI
+24 NSGGNVFTI

-54 VGGTHFTHAAGSVTF
+54 VGGTHFTHTAGSVTF

-83 AVTAAFQKAG
+83 SVTAAFQKAG

-120 IDGNGNRATRT
+120 IDGNRNRATRT
-131 MAKSSS
+131 MAKSTN
-137 YTIDRALYSTE
+137 YTIDRAFYSTE

-263 WARNFLQ
+263 WACNFLQ

-294 PLDANGSTTE
+294 PLGANGSTTE
-304 INGKRYI
+304 INGKRYV

-379 YRSVTIPSSGSSA
+379 YRSVTIPSSG
-392 YAPPELTVSA
+392 
-402 DNSSWA
+402 
-408 KSRVITVTRSPGSA
+408 
-422 QVTVKKPDGTAET
+422 
-435 VSGGSYSA
+435 GSYSA

-466 SKLDTMAQAIT
+466 SKLDTMAPAIT

-532 AGAYKL
+532 AGVYKL

-556 YTVDLQKPILTVR
+556 YIVDLKKPILTVHK
-569 ETSSGTAGETY
+569 TSSGTAGETY
-580 AYTVN
+580 AYTVD

-647 LYADDTVDLP
+647 LYADDTADLP
-657 VLTVSAAIYEAGSA
+657 ELTVSAAIYEAGSA
-671 PTVLLD
+671 PTVRLD

-705 VVSDR
+705 VASDR

-735 ENGVYGAL
+735 ENGVYGEL

-755 WYTAAEGGVE
+755 WYTAAEGGAE

-772 GLNYTVYAR
+772 GSNYTVYAR

-799 CAVCG
+799 CAACG
-804 QPYGDNGEHD
+804 YVIQPQL
-814 YDFSAWGY
+814 
-822 RDADGHAHCC
+822 AHTHIFD
-832 QTQDCTEPK
+832 QE
-841 TCAVCKATEGNA
+841 KAEEA
-853 LGHDHSVSLDNGVPV
+853 YLQ
-868 DCTTDGREPDRKC
+868 K
-881 SRCADVQSGA
+881 
-891 VIHASGHSAGASV
+891 
-904 VEDSIAA
+904 AA
-911 TCTAD
+911 TCTESA
-916 GSYAEVVYCRKC
+916 VYYKSCVCGEKGEETFT
-928 DAEISRTPK
+928 AGEP
-937 TTLALGHIWG
+937 LGHIWG

-974 DRQNIPKLPARP
+974 DRQNIPKLPARRWAKARGKAAGNTRQR
-986 VGPKP
+986 VCGCTGG
-991 AEKPQ
+991 ELF
-996 ETPGSGFVDVP
+996 PGSRGLG
-1007 EESYFREA
+1007 REKRHHHRRGRRA
-1015 VDWAVKNGITTGVD
+1015 FCAGRHLHPRTGGHLPLAGRRMPGAANGGYALCRCD
-1029 AAHFAPDGI
+1029 AGGLLLPRGALGGGTWGHQGHRRNRLQPGRRLHPGRDRDLHLAEQRLRRMSRRRSENGSCIFAGPVI
-1038 CTRAQA
+1038 
-1044 VTFLW
+1044 
-1049 RAAGCPAPQTED
+1049 
-1061 MPFADVTPEA
+1061 
-1071 YYYRAVLWAVEHGV
+1071 
-1085 TKGTGATAF
+1085 K
-1094 SPDAACTRGEI
+1094 
-1105 VTFIWRSRGSAA
+1105 

>member
-24 NSGKNVFTI
+24 NSGGNVFTI

-83 AVTAAFQKAG
+83 SVTAAFQKAG

-263 WARNFLQ
+263 WACNFLQ

-304 INGKRYI
+304 INGKRYV

-317 PCYLYFSAAGASE
+317 PCYLYFSATGANE

-379 YRSVTIPSSGSSA
+379 YRSVTIPSSGSS
-392 YAPPELTVSA
+392 
-402 DNSSWA
+402 
-408 KSRVITVTRSPGSA
+408 
-422 QVTVKKPDGTAET
+422 
-435 VSGGSYSA
+435 YSA

-466 SKLDTMAQAIT
+466 SKLDTMAPAIT

-489 VTLEISVTD
+489 VTLEVSVTA

-532 AGAYKL
+532 AGVYKL

-569 ETSSGTAGETY
+569 KTSSGTAGETY

-647 LYADDTVDLP
+647 MYADDTADLP
-657 VLTVSAAIYEAGSA
+657 ELTVSAAIYEAGSA
-671 PTVLLD
+671 PTVRLD

-705 VVSDR
+705 VASDR

-788 GGTATCQKRAV
+788 GGTATCQKRAI

-804 QPYGDNGEHD
+804 YVIQPQLTHTHIFDQE
-814 YDFSAWGY
+814 
-822 RDADGHAHCC
+822 
-832 QTQDCTEPK
+832 
-841 TCAVCKATEGNA
+841 KA
-853 LGHDHSVSLDNGVPV
+853 
-868 DCTTDGREPDRKC
+868 
-881 SRCADVQSGA
+881 
-891 VIHASGHSAGASV
+891 
-904 VEDSIAA
+904 
-911 TCTAD
+911 
-916 GSYAEVVYCRKC
+916 
-928 DAEISRTPK
+928 
-937 TTLALGHIWG
+937 
-947 EWSVITPATEEAE
+947 EEAE
-960 GVKQRSCQNDPQHI
+960 GVRQRSCQNDPQHI
-974 DRQNIPKLPARP
+974 DRQNIPKLPARRWAKARGKAAGNARQR
-986 VGPKP
+986 VCGCTGG
-991 AEKPQ
+991 ELF
-996 ETPGSGFVDVP
+996 PGSHGLG
-1007 EESYFREA
+1007 REKRHHHRRGRRA
-1015 VDWAVKNGITTGVD
+1015 FCAGRHLHPRTGGHLPLAGRRMSGAANGGYALCRCD
-1029 AAHFAPDGI
+1029 AGG
-1038 CTRAQA
+1038 
-1044 VTFLW
+1044 L
-1049 RAAGCPAPQTED
+1049 
-1061 MPFADVTPEA
+1061 
-1071 YYYRAVLWAVEHGV
+1071 LL
-1085 TKGTGATAF
+1085 
-1094 SPDAACTRGEI
+1094 
-1105 VTFIWRSRGSAA
+1105 SRGALGGGTWGHQGHRRNRLQPGRRLHPGRDRDLHLAEQGLRRMSRRRSENGSCIFAGPVIK

>member
-24 NSGKNVFTI
+24 NSGGNVFTI

-83 AVTAAFQKAG
+83 SVTAAFQKAG

-131 MAKSSS
+131 MAKSTN

-254 AVSGIDGQL
+254 AVSGIGGQL
-263 WARNFLQ
+263 WACNFLQ

-304 INGKRYI
+304 INGKRYV

-466 SKLDTMAQAIT
+466 SKLDTMAPAIT

-556 YTVDLQKPILTVR
+556 YIVDLKKPILTVR

-580 AYTVN
+580 AYTVD

-592 TVRLPDGTETSAL
+592 TVRLP
-605 TGSFTLAEPET
+605 
-616 YLVIV
+616 
-621 TDAAGHF
+621 
-628 VSQEITVSAAVD
+628 D

-657 VLTVSAAIYEAGSA
+657 VLTVAAAIYEAGSA
-671 PTVLLD
+671 PTVLLG

-705 VVSDR
+705 VASDR
-710 AGNTGRDSITV
+710 AGNTDRDSITV

-772 GLNYTVYAR
+772 GSNYTVYAR

-804 QPYGDNGEHD
+804 AEYGDL
-814 YDFSAWGY
+814 S
-822 RDADGHAHCC
+822 GHAPAAQWSKDESGHWHAC
-832 QTQDCTEPK
+832 QTEGCTEK
-841 TCAVCKATEGNA
+841 CDFAVHLPDHPGGATE
-853 LGHDHSVSLDNGVPV
+853 
-868 DCTTDGREPDRKC
+868 EY
-881 SRCADVQSGA
+881 A
-891 VIHASGHSAGASV
+891 VL
-904 VEDSIAA
+904 
-911 TCTAD
+911 CTAC
-916 GSYAEVVYCRKC
+916 GY
-928 DAEISRTPK
+928 
-937 TTLALGHIWG
+937 
-947 EWSVITPATEEAE
+947 VIQPQLTHTHNFNQEKAEEAE

-974 DRQNIPKLPARP
+974 DRQNIPKLPARRWAKARGKAAGNARQR
-986 VGPKP
+986 VCGCTGG
-991 AEKPQ
+991 ELF
-996 ETPGSGFVDVP
+996 PGSRGLG
-1007 EESYFREA
+1007 REKRHHHRRGRRA
-1015 VDWAVKNGITTGVD
+1015 FCAGRHLHRRNRLQPGRRLHPGRDRDLHLAEQRLRRMSRRRSENGSCI
-1029 AAHFAPDGI
+1029 FAGPVI
-1038 CTRAQA
+1038 
-1044 VTFLW
+1044 
-1049 RAAGCPAPQTED
+1049 
-1061 MPFADVTPEA
+1061 
-1071 YYYRAVLWAVEHGV
+1071 
-1085 TKGTGATAF
+1085 K
-1094 SPDAACTRGEI
+1094 
-1105 VTFIWRSRGSAA
+1105 

>member
-1 MVYGPQSK
+1 MQGTLRITGQPADSSTPGSSTVLYTATSGDTAKTAALTAAAGGLTEGILYYARAYARAADGTVVYGPQSK
-9 GFGLNTPNYGVFRVT
+9 GFGLNAPNYGVFRVT

-83 AVTAAFQKAG
+83 AVTTAFQKAG

-263 WARNFLQ
+263 WACNFLQ

-277 QYCFPDQRTGG
+277 QYCFPDQRTDG
-288 KEGSGY
+288 KKGSGY

-304 INGKRYI
+304 INGKRYV

-317 PCYLYFSAAGASE
+317 PCYLYFSATGASE

-466 SKLDTMAQAIT
+466 SKLDTMAPAIT

-532 AGAYKL
+532 AGVYKL

-580 AYTVN
+580 AYTVD

-647 LYADDTVDLP
+647 LYADDTADLP
-657 VLTVSAAIYEAGSA
+657 ELTVSAAIYEAGSA
-671 PTVLLD
+671 PTVRLD

-705 VVSDR
+705 VASDR

-772 GLNYTVYAR
+772 GSNYTVYAR

-804 QPYGDNGEHD
+804 YVIQPQLTHTHIFDQE
-814 YDFSAWGY
+814 
-822 RDADGHAHCC
+822 
-832 QTQDCTEPK
+832 
-841 TCAVCKATEGNA
+841 KA
-853 LGHDHSVSLDNGVPV
+853 
-868 DCTTDGREPDRKC
+868 
-881 SRCADVQSGA
+881 
-891 VIHASGHSAGASV
+891 
-904 VEDSIAA
+904 
-911 TCTAD
+911 
-916 GSYAEVVYCRKC
+916 
-928 DAEISRTPK
+928 
-937 TTLALGHIWG
+937 
-947 EWSVITPATEEAE
+947 EEAE
-960 GVKQRSCQNDPQHI
+960 GVRQRSCQNDPQHI
-974 DRQNIPKLPARP
+974 DRQNIPKLPARRWAKARGKAAGNARQR
-986 VGPKP
+986 VCGCTGG
-991 AEKPQ
+991 ELF
-996 ETPGSGFVDVP
+996 PGSRGLG
-1007 EESYFREA
+1007 REKRHHHRRGRRA
-1015 VDWAVKNGITTGVD
+1015 FCAGRHLHPRTGGHLPLAGRRMPGAANGGYALCRCD
-1029 AAHFAPDGI
+1029 AGGLLLPRGALGGGTWGHQGHRRNRLQPGH
-1038 CTRAQA
+1038 
-1044 VTFLW
+1044 
-1049 RAAGCPAPQTED
+1049 AG
-1061 MPFADVTPEA
+1061 
-1071 YYYRAVLWAVEHGV
+1071 
-1085 TKGTGATAF
+1085 
-1094 SPDAACTRGEI
+1094 TRGSVPHGGAAALTDDRVSARCKIIFEKQL
-1105 VTFIWRSRGSAA
+1105 VIWLAR

>member
-1 MVYGPQSK
+1 M
-9 GFGLNTPNYGVFRVT
+9 
-24 NSGKNVFTI
+24 
-33 ERTGGTDGAQTVYYR
+33 
-48 TVNGSA
+48 NGSA
-54 VGGTHFTHAAGSVTF
+54 VGGTHFTQAAGSVTF

-131 MAKSSS
+131 MAKSTN

-240 PAAKQHYDLSGKDK
+240 TAAKQHYDLSGKDK

-263 WARNFLQ
+263 WACNFLQ

-277 QYCFPDQRTGG
+277 QYCFPDQRTDG

-304 INGKRYI
+304 INGKRYV

-466 SKLDTMAQAIT
+466 SKLDTMAPAIT

-532 AGAYKL
+532 AGVYKL

-580 AYTVN
+580 AYTVD

-647 LYADDTVDLP
+647 LYADDTADLP
-657 VLTVSAAIYEAGSA
+657 ELTVSAAIYEAGSA
-671 PTVLLD
+671 PTVRLD

-705 VVSDR
+705 VASDR

-772 GLNYTVYAR
+772 GSNYTVYAR

-804 QPYGDNGEHD
+804 YVIQPQLTHTHIFDQE
-814 YDFSAWGY
+814 
-822 RDADGHAHCC
+822 
-832 QTQDCTEPK
+832 
-841 TCAVCKATEGNA
+841 KA
-853 LGHDHSVSLDNGVPV
+853 
-868 DCTTDGREPDRKC
+868 
-881 SRCADVQSGA
+881 
-891 VIHASGHSAGASV
+891 
-904 VEDSIAA
+904 
-911 TCTAD
+911 
-916 GSYAEVVYCRKC
+916 
-928 DAEISRTPK
+928 
-937 TTLALGHIWG
+937 
-947 EWSVITPATEEAE
+947 EEAE
-960 GVKQRSCQNDPQHI
+960 GVRQRSCQNDPQHI
-974 DRQNIPKLPARP
+974 DRQNIPKLPARRWAKARGKAAGNARQR
-986 VGPKP
+986 VCGCTGG
-991 AEKPQ
+991 ELF
-996 ETPGSGFVDVP
+996 PGSRGLG
-1007 EESYFREA
+1007 REKRHHHRRGRRA
-1015 VDWAVKNGITTGVD
+1015 FCAGRHLHPRTGGHLPLAGRRMPGAANGGYALCRCD
-1029 AAHFAPDGI
+1029 AGGLLLPRGALGGGTWGHQGHRRNRLQPGH
-1038 CTRAQA
+1038 
-1044 VTFLW
+1044 
-1049 RAAGCPAPQTED
+1049 AG
-1061 MPFADVTPEA
+1061 
-1071 YYYRAVLWAVEHGV
+1071 
-1085 TKGTGATAF
+1085 
-1094 SPDAACTRGEI
+1094 TRGSVPHGGAAALTDDRVSARCKIIFEKQL
-1105 VTFIWRSRGSAA
+1105 VIWLAR